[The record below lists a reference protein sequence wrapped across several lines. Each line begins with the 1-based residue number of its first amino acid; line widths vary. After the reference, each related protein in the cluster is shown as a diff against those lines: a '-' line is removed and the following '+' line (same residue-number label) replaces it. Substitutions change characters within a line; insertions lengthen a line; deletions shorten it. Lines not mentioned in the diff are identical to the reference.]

1 MNQWICGSRLVNYS
15 MYLLNKV
22 GCGFNSADHARRI
35 EPTAPFIEKVLFNK
49 QLVGCSTLQPTNC
62 LLNILM
68 EQEMVD
74 GIGQLGQVGN
84 LEGAPA
90 VGRVL
95 DHI

>member
-1 MNQWICGSRLVNYS
+1 MFFGVRSTPKKHENPLLTPRLSSY
-15 MYLLNKV
+15 K
-22 GCGFNSADHARRI
+22 F
-35 EPTAPFIEKVLFNK
+35 
-49 QLVGCSTLQPTNC
+49 VGCSTLQPTNC

-68 EQEMVD
+68 EQEMVN